1 MKKKLNIPKLIWVS
15 GIFIILILILYLVI
29 QYKVKYEDFNSNQ
42 ITIKSP
48 SFHF

>member
-1 MKKKLNIPKLIWVS
+1 MKKKLNIPKIVWVS

-42 ITIKSP
+42 IIIKSP
-48 SFHF
+48 RFNF